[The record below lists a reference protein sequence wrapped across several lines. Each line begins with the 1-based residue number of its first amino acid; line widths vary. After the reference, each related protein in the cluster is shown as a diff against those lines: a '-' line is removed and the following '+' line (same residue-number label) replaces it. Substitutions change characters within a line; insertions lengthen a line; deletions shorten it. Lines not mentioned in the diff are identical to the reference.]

1 MRFVSAIKRTIHII
15 PTVDDII
22 VDLKGAE
29 VCSKLDLR
37 KGYNQLILSQ
47 VLETLRVSQLMLD
60 YFVTNS
66 FVLESI
72 LLLKYFKTH

>member
-1 MRFVSAIKRTIHII
+1 MRFVSAIKRTRHII

-22 VDLKGAE
+22 VYLKGAK

-47 VLETLRVSQLMLD
+47 VLETLRVSQLMLV